1 MSNFRMHLKSGVDP
15 IKFLRENNRTFAV
28 EKTST
33 GFPTIIIDGKRMYV
47 RDFRQTFTT
56 LNKII
61 SFKKKVNNSK
71 LFNFIK
77 NNPNVEIES
86 ESSFIEKSILYKGFN
101 FNIQKEKEF
110 QKVIKID
117 LNSAYW
123 QTCRYM
129 KLIDKNFFQEVS
141 DGCVK
146 STRLMITG
154 TLGKSV
160 MVTEYNKGNRVKSYV
175 KQRDAKILIQNNI
188 YNRVRKFVD
197 ELMVWAWKKDPF
209 NFIGYYVDCIWLRE
223 FDIEMFDTF
232 NKIFNLKIDL
242 VNLNI
247 QENKQGK
254 INLIEHNEQRDENKI
269 YDVQFKINDF
279 AKYKNLYN
287 FTKTLQD
294 ININSKWKK

>member
-1 MSNFRMHLKSGVDP
+1 MHLKSGVDP

-101 FNIQKEKEF
+101 FNIQKEREF

-129 KLIDKNFFQEVS
+129 KLIDKTFFQEVS

>member
-1 MSNFRMHLKSGVDP
+1 
-15 IKFLRENNRTFAV
+15 
-28 EKTST
+28 
-33 GFPTIIIDGKRMYV
+33 
-47 RDFRQTFTT
+47 
-56 LNKII
+56 
-61 SFKKKVNNSK
+61 
-71 LFNFIK
+71 
-77 NNPNVEIES
+77 
-86 ESSFIEKSILYKGFN
+86 
-101 FNIQKEKEF
+101 
-110 QKVIKID
+110 
-117 LNSAYW
+117 
-123 QTCRYM
+123 M
-129 KLIDKNFFQEVS
+129 KLIDKTFFQEVS

-294 ININSKWKK
+294 INITSKWKK